1 MLASL
6 VRSHQLC
13 VILAAT
19 AALHFGLILLG
30 LPGWQCPIRAGL
42 GIPCPGCGLSRAT
55 LELLQGHFDHAL
67 RIHAFAPI
75 AVGVG
80 GFVLAAIVLPKSSR
94 IELVRIVDRIERRT
108 GITIVLLSSF
118 LVYWLIRLFFFT
130 KEFYR
135 LVL

>member
-1 MLASL
+1 MLSSL
-6 VRSHQLC
+6 VRSRQLC

-19 AALHFGLILLG
+19 AMLHFGLILLG
-30 LPGWQCPIRAGL
+30 LPSWQCPIRYGI

-55 LELLQGHFDHAL
+55 LELLHGHFDHAL

-75 AVGVG
+75 AVGIG
-80 GFVLAAIVLPKSSR
+80 GLVLATIVLPKPHR
-94 IELVRIVDRIERRT
+94 IRLVRIVDRIEQRT
-108 GITIVLLSSF
+108 GITIVLLSSS
-118 LVYWLIRLFFFT
+118 LIYWLIRLFFFT